1 MTSRFIAEGDGSF
14 MVVLV
19 VEPDADADAAAG
31 EAARMA
37 VVKVVEGFC
46 CRAARI
52 SGVTRLLAE
61 DTSTRNQTYDPA
73 ATSRTASTSAIEV
86 QKTILF
92 HRRLGLPST
101 GYFV

>member
-19 VEPDADADAAAG
+19 AESVSAAA
-31 EAARMA
+31 EAATMA

-46 CRAARI
+46 CSAARI

-61 DTSTRNQTYDPA
+61 DTCTRNHTYDPA
-73 ATSRTASTSAIEV
+73 ATSRMASTSAIEV
-86 QKTILF
+86 QRTILF

-101 GYFV
+101 GYVV